1 VNKYDENNYKGGI
14 KLTPIVI
21 LVVFISS
28 LAYILGGFLVL
39 FRKNLSEKSLISL
52 IALSAGLLLSIAL
65 LDLIPDAQKDVDNSS
80 LYVIIGFIIMYFI
93 FISTKPIDENEQE
106 GSNKASIIGLSLG
119 MLLHNFFEGLSIGIS
134 YSVNFK
140 LGVIVSIA
148 LVIHKIPEGLSF
160 TSAMLAFL
168 NGRRKTVIYLIIQGI
183 FTWLGAGS
191 AILLSEF
198 KDFQEQIVAIALS
211 ITAGIFLYLS
221 GTALLPS
228 INQRTFKSTPLLFIS
243 GILLYFI
250 LHSIAEALS

>member
-1 VNKYDENNYKGGI
+1 M
-14 KLTPIVI
+14 I
-21 LVVFISS
+21 LVVLISS

-39 FRKNLSEKSLISL
+39 LKPNWPEKHLKSL

-65 LDLIPDAQKDVDNSS
+65 LDLIPDVQKDLNNSS
-80 LYVIIGFIIMYFI
+80 VFVIIGFLIMYFI
-93 FISTKPIDENEQE
+93 FLFTKPISENEL
-106 GSNKASIIGLSLG
+106 GNSKASIVGLSVG

-134 YSVNFK
+134 YSVNTQ
-140 LGVIVSIA
+140 LGIIVSLA

-160 TSAMLAFL
+160 TSIYLAFL

-191 AILLSEF
+191 AVFLSEF
-198 KDFQEQIVAIALS
+198 KELQEQMVAIALS

-228 INQRTFKSTPLLFIS
+228 INTRTFKSTPFFFIG

-250 LHSIAEALS
+250 VHRIAEALI